1 MKNKGRIKRLLKLV
15 TKHPNAWVY
24 PRDLDETGEASDT
37 WSEAW
42 DAAYERGRMRGGE
55 RDRVCSYF
63 WDKLK
68 DTPLEQ
74 RNTLGEPINPG
85 YEPLRDIILA
95 LCVYDD
101 LGWVL
106 DIPAQDVV
114 SLYDMGAKQDKRL
127 ALCIQTLRSL
137 AQLETEGET

>member
-15 TKHPNAWVY
+15 TKHPNAWVHA
-24 PRDLDETGEASDT
+24 RDGTPSGAEEGR
-37 WSEAW
+37 WSKAW
-42 DAAYERGRMRGGE
+42 DEAYGHTRARGGE
-55 RDRVCSYF
+55 RSRVCDEF
-63 WDKLK
+63 WDTLK
-68 DTPLEQ
+68 DTPREQ
-74 RNTLGEPINPG
+74 RNTLGEPIYPG

-95 LCVYDD
+95 LCAYDD

-106 DIPAQDVV
+106 NMPAQDVV

-137 AQLETEGET
+137 AQLETEGEK

>member
-1 MKNKGRIKRLLKLV
+1 M
-15 TKHPNAWVY
+15 
-24 PRDLDETGEASDT
+24 

-55 RDRVCSYF
+55 RDRVCNDF
-63 WDKLK
+63 W
-68 DTPLEQ
+68 
-74 RNTLGEPINPG
+74 NTLRGPAVLRNSQDEPAYLG

-95 LCVYDD
+95 LCTYDD

-106 DIPAQDVV
+106 DMPAQDVV

-137 AQLETEGET
+137 AQLQTRGESPMTEGETNDCLHRRQDDRQRHT

>member
-24 PRDLDETGEASDT
+24 PRDLDENGEASDT
-37 WSEAW
+37 WSKAW
-42 DAAYERGRMRGGE
+42 DAAYTRGRMRGGE
-55 RDRVCSYF
+55 RDRVCNYF
-63 WDKLK
+63 WDILRGGAERNS
-68 DTPLEQ
+68 LE
-74 RNTLGEPINPG
+74 EPRYLG

-106 DIPAQDVV
+106 DMPAQDVV

-137 AQLETEGET
+137 AQLETKGEK